1 MTRQVKAELSIGY
14 QQYVDGMN
22 KAAKATRE
30 TATEAQKLAEQREAF
45 TLLGRTALASGAVI
59 AAGLGVAV
67 AKFAE
72 FDQAMS
78 NVAATGEDARD
89 NIEGLRDAA
98 LEAGATTVFS
108 ATESANAI
116 EELAKAGLD
125 ASEILGGALKGSLD
139 LAAAAGIGVA
149 EAAEIAATTL
159 QQFSLDGSDATHV
172 ADLLA
177 AGAGKAMGNVGDISQ
192 ALGQAGLVADQ
203 FGVSVEETVGSLAAF
218 ASAGLLGSDAG
229 TSFRTM
235 LLRLANPTGEVRDL
249 MKEIG
254 FEAYDAQGKFIG
266 LSGLAGELETS
277 LAGMTDEQKQTTL
290 AMIFGQDAIRG
301 ATVLYEEG
309 AEGIEDWT
317 NKVDDA
323 GYAAETAATKL
334 DNLKGDWE
342 ALSGAV
348 DTALISMGEAAD
360 GPLRFFTQG
369 LTTLVDKF
377 NEIPAA
383 GQQAVF
389 WIGAVASATGLAY
402 GAYLLLIPKVA
413 EFNAALE
420 VMSPRTRAVAEG
432 LGMVA
437 KIGGGAIAGLA
448 VGVVALDALTQA
460 LKDIGPEAEVV
471 ANKVTSARNAVDL
484 LASSAGKFGGSG
496 IELAT
501 QQLEELGAVLDR
513 GGATGASDIIGNST
527 ISNLQ
532 LLGTEL
538 GKIADSDLPAAQ
550 RQFRL
555 LADAANLTEEQ
566 QLLLLDQMP
575 EYKSALTD
583 QATASGVAADGQ
595 ELLDLALGQSEE
607 STKENEDALRA
618 LAGQAQL
625 TGDEVDGLA
634 DQIRNFGSATLSV
647 RDAQRQFEQ
656 ATDDVSDAVQR
667 QIEDFIKPQED
678 AYLEANGTL
687 DGFVASMEGFIP
699 TLDTATQL
707 GRDAE
712 ASLDDLA
719 ESTLELSAATLEQTG
734 SQEDANDVIADGR
747 QRLIEVLEQF
757 GITGQAAED
766 YADDLGLIPENIDT
780 AVALNTSD
788 ATKKLQSFFDS
799 FNGRQITFSAAVT
812 GQSVPVGTGTV
823 LLPGRASGGA
833 ISGPGGPTDD
843 SAGVYALSDGEHVMT
858 AADVAAMGGQHAV
871 YAFRDSLH
879 SGGGGGAG
887 RTPQPVIQN
896 IYPQPGM
903 SEEQIG
909 RAAARSL
916 EFEMRSS

>member
-1 MTRQVKAELSIGY
+1 MTRQVKAELAIGY
-14 QQYVDGMN
+14 QQYVDGMK
-22 KAAKATRE
+22 KAAAATRE
-30 TATEAQKLAEQREAF
+30 TVTEAQKLAEQREAF

-67 AKFAE
+67 AKFGE

-89 NIEGLRDAA
+89 NIEALRDAA

-125 ASEILGGALKGSLD
+125 ASEILGGALTGSLD

-254 FEAYDAQGKFIG
+254 FEAYNTQGQFIG

-277 LAGMTDEQKQTTL
+277 LEGMTDEQKQTTL

-309 AEGIEDWT
+309 AAGIEDWT

-334 DNLKGDWE
+334 DNFKGDWE

-389 WIGAVASATGLAY
+389 WIGAVASATGIAY

-420 VMSPRTRAVAEG
+420 LMSPRTQAAAKG
-432 LGMVA
+432 LGMIA

-460 LKDIGPEAEVV
+460 LKDIGPEAEEV
-471 ANKVTSARNAVDL
+471 ANKVVSARTAVDL

-501 QQLEELGAVLDR
+501 QQLEELGAVLER
-513 GGATGASDIIGNST
+513 GGPSSAADIIGSST

-538 GKIADSDLPAAQ
+538 GKIASSDLPAAQ
-550 RQFRL
+550 RQFQL
-555 LADAANLTEEQ
+555 LAEAGNLTEKQ
-566 QLLLLDQMP
+566 QSLLLDQMP
-575 EYKSALTD
+575 AYKSALTE

-595 ELLDLALGQSEE
+595 ELLDLAFGKSEE
-607 STKENEDALRA
+607 STEDNEDALRA
-618 LAGQAQL
+618 LAGQASV
-625 TGDEVDGLA
+625 TGEDIDALA
-634 DQIRNFGSATLSV
+634 DQIRNFGSATLNV

-667 QIEDFIKPQED
+667 QIEEFIKPQED
-678 AYLEANGTL
+678 AYLAANGTL

-699 TLDTATQL
+699 TLDTTTQL

-734 SQEDANDVIADGR
+734 SQEDANGVIADGR
-747 QRLIEVLEQF
+747 QRLIEMLEQF

-766 YADDLGLIPENIDT
+766 YADDLGLIPGNVET
-780 AVALNTSD
+780 AVELTGVETAEKDLAWLTRRRE
-788 ATKKLQSFFDS
+788 A
-799 FNGRQITFSAAVT
+799 QIAVT
-812 GQSVPVGTGTV
+812 TSEPRLRDGA
-823 LLPGRASGGA
+823 ASGGRA
-833 ISGPGGPTDD
+833 YGGEITGPGGPTDD
-843 SAGVYALSDGEHVMT
+843 SAGLYRLSDGEHVLT
-858 AADVAAMGGQHAV
+858 AADVDAMGGQHSV

-879 SGGGGGAG
+879 SSGGSGVG
-887 RTPQPVIQN
+887 RAAQPIVQN

-909 RAAARSL
+909 RAAARTL
-916 EFEMRSS
+916 EFGMRSA

>member
-14 QQYVDGMN
+14 QQYVDGMK
-22 KAAKATRE
+22 KAAAATRE

-45 TLLGRTALASGAVI
+45 TLLGRTALAAGAVI

-67 AKFAE
+67 AKFGE

-116 EELAKAGLD
+116 EELAKAGLG
-125 ASEILGGALKGSLD
+125 ASEILGGALTGSLD

-235 LLRLANPTGEVRDL
+235 LLRLANPTDEVRDL

-254 FEAYDAQGKFIG
+254 FEAYNTQGQFIG

-309 AEGIEDWT
+309 AEGIKDWT
-317 NKVDDA
+317 EKVDDA

-342 ALSGAV
+342 ALNGAV

-369 LTTLVDKF
+369 LTNLVDKF
-377 NEIPAA
+377 NEMPAA

-389 WIGAVASATGLAY
+389 WLGAVGSAAGIAY

-420 VMSPRTRAVAEG
+420 LMSPRTQSVAKG
-432 LGMVA
+432 LGMIA
-437 KIGGGAIAGLA
+437 KVGGGALAGLA

-501 QQLEELGAVLDR
+501 KQLEELGAVLDR
-513 GGATGASDIIGNST
+513 GGATGAEDIIGNST

-575 EYKSALTD
+575 AFKSALTD
-583 QATASGVAADGQ
+583 QATAAGVAADGQ

-618 LAGQAQL
+618 LAGQTQL
-625 TGDEVDGLA
+625 TGEEVDGLA
-634 DQIRNFGSATLSV
+634 DQIRNFGSATISV
-647 RDAQRQFEQ
+647 KEAQ
-656 ATDDVSDAVQR
+656 S
-667 QIEDFIKPQED
+667 
-678 AYLEANGTL
+678 
-687 DGFVASMEGFIP
+687 
-699 TLDTATQL
+699 QL
-707 GRDAE
+707 QQ
-712 ASLDDLA
+712 SLDDLTASVA
-719 ESTLELSAATLEQTG
+719 ENGATLDLNEQAGRDNQDALLDLAEASKELSASTYELTG
-734 SQEDANDVIADGR
+734 SEEEARRVVQEGR
-747 QRLIEVLEQF
+747 EELIRQLEQF
-757 GITGQAAED
+757 GLTGQAAED
-766 YADDLGLIPENIDT
+766 YADELGLIPENIET
-780 AVALNTSD
+780 FVNVHTEAASTKLND
-788 ATKKLQSFFDS
+788 WLRS
-799 FNGRQITFSAAVT
+799 FNGRQVTFSAAVT
-812 GQSVPVGTGTV
+812 GQSAPVGTGTV
-823 LLPGRASGGA
+823 LLPGRAGGGA

-843 SAGVYALSDGEHVMT
+843 GAGVYALSDGEHVMT

-879 SGGGGGAG
+879 SSGGSGVG
-887 RTPQPVIQN
+887 RAAQPIVQN

-909 RAAARSL
+909 RAAARTL
-916 EFEMRSS
+916 EFGMRSA

>member
-1 MTRQVKAELSIGY
+1 MTRQVKAELAIGY
-14 QQYVDGMN
+14 QQYVDGMK
-22 KAAKATRE
+22 KAAAATRE

-78 NVAATGEDARD
+78 NVSATGEDARD
-89 NIEGLRDAA
+89 NIEALRDAA

-125 ASEILGGALKGSLD
+125 ASEILGGALAGSLD

-149 EAAEIAATTL
+149 EAAAIAATTL
-159 QQFSLDGSDATHV
+159 QQFNLEGSDATHV

-177 AGAGKAMGNVGDISQ
+177 AGAGKAMGDVGDMSQ
-192 ALGQAGLVADQ
+192 ALAQAGLVSDQ

-254 FEAYDAQGKFIG
+254 FEAYNAQGQFIG

-309 AEGIEDWT
+309 AAGIEDWT

-420 VMSPRTRAVAEG
+420 LMSPRTQSVAKG
-432 LGMVA
+432 LGMIA

-460 LKDIGPEAEVV
+460 LKDIGPGAEVV
-471 ANKVTSARNAVDL
+471 ANKVTTARSAVDL
-484 LASSAGKFGGSG
+484 LASSAGKFGGTDIKLATEQLKQLGDILEKGPDSG
-496 IELAT
+496 AGIIGASTITNLELLGNELAKVA
-501 QQLEELGAVLDR
+501 E
-513 GGATGASDIIGNST
+513 
-527 ISNLQ
+527 
-532 LLGTEL
+532 
-538 GKIADSDLPAAQ
+538 SDLPAAQ

-555 LADAANLTEEQ
+555 LAEEAGLSEKQ
-566 QLLLLDQMP
+566 QKLLLDQMP
-575 EYKSALTD
+575 AYKSALTE

-595 ELLDLALGQSEE
+595 ELLDLAFGKTEE
-607 STKENEDALRA
+607 STEDNEDALRA
-618 LAGQAQL
+618 LSGQASV
-625 TGDEVDGLA
+625 TGDDIDALA
-634 DQIRNFGSATLSV
+634 DQIRNFGSATLNV

-667 QIEDFIKPQED
+667 QIEEFIKPQED
-678 AYLEANGTL
+678 AYLAANGTL

-699 TLDTATQL
+699 TLDTTTQL

-734 SQEDANDVIADGR
+734 SQEDANGIIADGR
-747 QRLIEVLEQF
+747 QRLIEMLEQF

-766 YADDLGLIPENIDT
+766 YADDLGLIPGNVET
-780 AVALNTSD
+780 AVELTGVETAEKDLAWLTRRRE
-788 ATKKLQSFFDS
+788 A
-799 FNGRQITFSAAVT
+799 QIAVT
-812 GQSVPVGTGTV
+812 TSEPRLRDGA
-823 LLPGRASGGA
+823 ASGGRA
-833 ISGPGGPTDD
+833 YGGEITGPGGPTDD
-843 SAGVYALSDGEHVMT
+843 SAGLYRLSDGEHVLT
-858 AADVAAMGGQHAV
+858 AADVDAMGGQHSV
-871 YAFRDSLH
+871 YAFRDALH
-879 SGGGGGAG
+879 SGGGGGGG
-887 RTPQPVIQN
+887 RQPVQINQTIN
-896 IYPQPGM
+896 PAPGM
-903 SEEQIG
+903 SEEHIA
-909 RAAARSL
+909 RVAAEQMNFALRG
-916 EFEMRSS
+916 

>member
-1 MTRQVKAELSIGY
+1 MTRQVKAELAIGY

-30 TATEAQKLAEQREAF
+30 TATEAQKLAKQREAF

-67 AKFAE
+67 AKFGE

-116 EELAKAGLD
+116 EELAKAGLG
-125 ASEILGGALKGSLD
+125 ASEILGGALTGSLD

-317 NKVDDA
+317 NEVDDA

-342 ALSGAV
+342 ALNGAV

-369 LTTLVDKF
+369 ITDLVDKF
-377 NEIPAA
+377 NEMPAA

-389 WIGAVASATGLAY
+389 WLGAVASAGGLAY

-420 VMSPRTRAVAEG
+420 LMSPKAQAAAKG
-432 LGMVA
+432 LGLIA
-437 KIGGGAIAGLA
+437 KIGGGALAGIA
-448 VGVVALDALTQA
+448 VGTVALDALTDA
-460 LKDIGPEAEVV
+460 LKNVGPEAEVV

-484 LASSAGKFGGSG
+484 LAASAGKFGGSG

-501 QQLEELGAVLDR
+501 KQLEELGDVLDR

-527 ISNLQ
+527 ISNLR
-532 LLGTEL
+532 LLGDEL
-538 GKIADSDLPAAQ
+538 AKVAESDLPAAQ

-555 LADAANLTEEQ
+555 LAESAELTEKQ
-566 QLLLLDQMP
+566 QELLLGQMP
-575 EYKSALTD
+575 AYKSALTD
-583 QATASGVAADGQ
+583 QATAAGVAAEGQ
-595 ELLDLALGQSEE
+595 NLLDLALGDSEDT
-607 STKENEDALRA
+607 TKDNEDALRA
-618 LAGQAQL
+618 LAGQAEA
-625 TGDEVDGLA
+625 TGDGIDDLA

-667 QIEDFIKPQED
+667 QIDDFIKPQQD
-678 AYLEANGTL
+678 AYLAANGTL
-687 DGFVASMEGFIP
+687 DGFVASLDGFIP
-699 TLDTATQL
+699 TLDIATQL

-712 ASLDDLA
+712 SSLDDLA
-719 ESTLELSAATLEQTG
+719 ESTLELSAATYEQTG
-734 SQEDANDVIADGR
+734 SQEDANGVIAAGR
-747 QRLIEVLEQF
+747 EELIKQLEQF
-757 GITGQAAED
+757 GITGEAAEA
-766 YADDLGLIPENIDT
+766 YADELGLIPENINTVANLDT
-780 AVALNTSD
+780 SGAEQAMTRLITM
-788 ATKKLQSFFDS
+788 FD
-799 FNGRQITFSAAVT
+799 GTTIT
-812 GQSVPVGTGTV
+812 VPVRGSAEWQG
-823 LLPGRASGGA
+823 PGRADGGA
-833 ISGPGGPTDD
+833 IYGPGGPKDD
-843 SAGVYALSDGEHVMT
+843 TAGLFALSDGEHVLS
-858 AADVAAMGGQHAV
+858 AADVDAMGGQHSV
-871 YAFRDSLH
+871 YAFRDALH
-879 SGGGGGAG
+879 SGGIGGGAAG
-887 RTPQPVIQN
+887 TVQQVTQN
-896 IYPQPGM
+896 IYPAPGM
-903 SEEQIG
+903 SEAQIA
-909 RAAARSL
+909 RIAAERMAFTARGN
-916 EFEMRSS
+916 

>member
-1 MTRQVKAELSIGY
+1 MTRQVKAELAIGY
-14 QQYVDGMN
+14 QQYVDGMK
-22 KAAKATRE
+22 KAAAATRE

-45 TLLGRTALASGAVI
+45 TLLGRGIATAGGLAVV
-59 AAGLGVAV
+59 GLGVAV
-67 AKFAE
+67 AKFGE

-89 NIEGLRDAA
+89 NIEALRDAA

-125 ASEILGGALKGSLD
+125 ASEILGGALTGSLD

-254 FEAYDAQGKFIG
+254 FEAYNTQGQFIG

-277 LAGMTDEQKQTTL
+277 LEGMTDEQKQTTL

-309 AEGIEDWT
+309 AAGIEDWT
-317 NKVDDA
+317 NKVDHA

-334 DNLKGDWE
+334 DNFKGDWE

-369 LTTLVDKF
+369 LTDLVDKF
-377 NEIPAA
+377 NEMPAA

-389 WIGAVASATGLAY
+389 WIGAVAAAGATALGS
-402 GAYLLLIPKVA
+402 YLLLVPKVA
-413 EFNAALE
+413 EFNAALD
-420 VMSPRTRAVAEG
+420 VLGPSAQRAARGVGALSRVGALGVTIGAAAIGVDWLAQEISQKLLPSVDQVDNKMRSAKSGVELFGAALYKEG
-432 LGMVA
+432 ITNTQQAGTLLEDLG
-437 KIGGGAIAGLA
+437 KN
-448 VGVVALDALTQA
+448 LDA
-460 LKDIGPEAEVV
+460 V
-471 ANKVTSARNAVDL
+471 
-484 LASSAGKFGGSG
+484 
-496 IELAT
+496 
-501 QQLEELGAVLDR
+501 
-513 GGATGASDIIGNST
+513 
-527 ISNLQ
+527 
-532 LLGTEL
+532 
-538 GKIADSDLPAAQ
+538 ADSDFWHPAELSGTAVTVIKSIAETAKADLPDAIA
-550 RQFRL
+550 QFRQ
-555 LADAANLTEEQ
+555 LAEDGNLTDK
-566 QLLLLDQMP
+566 QLRTMIKTVPELQDALLGYADTS
-575 EYKSALTD
+575 K
-583 QATASGVAADGQ
+583 GAADTQ
-595 ELLDLALGQSEE
+595 DLLNIIMGDSEE
-607 STKENEDALRA
+607 ITEDNTDALRA
-618 LAGQAQL
+618 LAGQASI
-625 TGDEVDGLA
+625 TGEGIDALA

-667 QIEDFIKPQED
+667 QIEEFIKPQED
-678 AYLEANGTL
+678 AYLAANGTL

-699 TLDTATQL
+699 TLDTTTQL

-734 SQEDANDVIADGR
+734 SQEDANAIIADGR
-747 QRLIEVLEQF
+747 ERLIEMLEQF

-812 GQSVPVGTGTV
+812 GQSAPVGTGTV
-823 LLPGRASGGA
+823 LLPGRAGGGA

-879 SGGGGGAG
+879 SGGGDSSAG
-887 RTPQPVIQN
+887 RSVNVTQN
-896 IYPQPGM
+896 IYPAEGM
-903 SEEQIG
+903 SEAQIASITASRLAFQLRG
-909 RAAARSL
+909 N
-916 EFEMRSS
+916 

>member
-1 MTRQVKAELSIGY
+1 MTRQVKAELAIGY
-14 QQYVDGMN
+14 QQYVDGMK
-22 KAAKATRE
+22 KAAAATRE

-45 TLLGRTALASGAVI
+45 TLLGRGIATAGGLAVV
-59 AAGLGVAV
+59 GLGVAV

-78 NVAATGEDARD
+78 NVSATGEDARD
-89 NIEGLRDAA
+89 NIEALRDAA

-125 ASEILGGALKGSLD
+125 ASEILGGALTGSLD

-149 EAAEIAATTL
+149 EAAAIAATTL

-203 FGVSVEETVGSLAAF
+203 FGVSVEETVGSLSAF
-218 ASAGLLGSDAG
+218 ASAGLHGSDAG

-254 FEAYDAQGKFIG
+254 FEAYNTQGQFIG

-277 LAGMTDEQKQTTL
+277 LEGMTDEQKQTTL

-309 AEGIEDWT
+309 AAGIEDWT
-317 NKVDDA
+317 NKVDHA

-334 DNLKGDWE
+334 DNFKGDWE

-369 LTTLVDKF
+369 LTDLVDKF
-377 NEIPAA
+377 NEMPAA

-389 WIGAVASATGLAY
+389 WIGAVAAAGATALGS
-402 GAYLLLIPKVA
+402 YLLLVPKVA
-413 EFNAALE
+413 EFNAALDVLGPSAQRAARGVGALSRVGALGVTIGAAAIGVDWLAQE
-420 VMSPRTRAVAEG
+420 ISQKLLPSVDQVDNKMRSAKSGVELFGAALYKEGITNTQQAGTLLEDLGKNLDAVADSDFWHPAELSG
-432 LGMVA
+432 TAVTVIKSIAETA
-437 KIGGGAIAGLA
+437 KADLPGAIA
-448 VGVVALDALTQA
+448 
-460 LKDIGPEAEVV
+460 
-471 ANKVTSARNAVDL
+471 
-484 LASSAGKFGGSG
+484 
-496 IELAT
+496 
-501 QQLEELGAVLDR
+501 
-513 GGATGASDIIGNST
+513 
-527 ISNLQ
+527 
-532 LLGTEL
+532 
-538 GKIADSDLPAAQ
+538 
-550 RQFRL
+550 QFRQ
-555 LADAANLTEEQ
+555 LAEDGNLTEK
-566 QLLLLDQMP
+566 QLRTMIKTVPELQDALLGYADTS
-575 EYKSALTD
+575 K
-583 QATASGVAADGQ
+583 GAADAQ
-595 ELLDLALGQSEE
+595 DLLNIIMGDSEE
-607 STKENEDALRA
+607 TTEDNTDALRA
-618 LAGQAQL
+618 LAGQASI
-625 TGDEVDGLA
+625 TGEGIDALA

-667 QIEDFIKPQED
+667 QIEEFIKPQED
-678 AYLEANGTL
+678 AYLAANGTL

-699 TLDTATQL
+699 TLDTTTQL

-719 ESTLELSAATLEQTG
+719 ESTLELSAATIEQTG
-734 SQEDANDVIADGR
+734 SQEDANAIIADGR
-747 QRLIEVLEQF
+747 QRLIDMLAQF

-766 YADDLGLIPENIDT
+766 YADDLGLIPANVET
-780 AVALNTSD
+780 AVELTGVETAEKELAWLTRRREAQIAVSTSEPRLRD
-788 ATKKLQSFFDS
+788 GA
-799 FNGRQITFSAAVT
+799 
-812 GQSVPVGTGTV
+812 
-823 LLPGRASGGA
+823 ASGGRA
-833 ISGPGGPTDD
+833 YGGEISGPGGPTDD
-843 SAGVYALSDGEHVMT
+843 SAGLYRLSDGEHVLT
-858 AADVAAMGGQHAV
+858 AADVDAMGGQHAV
-871 YAFRDSLH
+871 YAFRDALH

-887 RTPQPVIQN
+887 PAVYLTQN
-896 IYPQPGM
+896 IYPTPGM
-903 SEEQIG
+903 SEEHIG
-909 RAAARSL
+909 RIAAERTAFAARGNG
-916 EFEMRSS
+916 